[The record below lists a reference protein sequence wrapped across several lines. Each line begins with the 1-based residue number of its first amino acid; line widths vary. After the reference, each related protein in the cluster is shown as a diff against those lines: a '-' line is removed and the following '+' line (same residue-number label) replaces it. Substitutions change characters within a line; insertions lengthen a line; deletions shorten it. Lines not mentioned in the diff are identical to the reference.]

1 MTSKNLKLAVI
12 GLGYVEL
19 PLAVAF
25 SRRQMVVGFD
35 VNLKRVQELQRFDD
49 VNGEYDHETLS
60 DLEGIKFTNNPSDIS
75 DCNCFVVAV
84 PPVNEHNEPDM
95 RFLYQASEL
104 VGSVLKAGDIV
115 IYESTVYPGV
125 TEDECGRILTSVSG
139 LPYINKPTTN
149 NTKGFHLGYSPERI
163 NPGTNYMDCQT

>member
-1 MTSKNLKLAVI
+1 M
-12 GLGYVEL
+12 
-19 PLAVAF
+19 
-25 SRRQMVVGFD
+25 
-35 VNLKRVQELQRFDD
+35 
-49 VNGEYDHETLS
+49 NGEYDHETLS

-84 PPVNEHNEPDM
+84 PTPVNEHNEPDM

-163 NPGTNYMDCQT
+163 NPGDKLHGLSDVIKITSGSTPEIAEIVDGLYSLRCRAHTLLLALKLRKQQRSLKISKV